1 MVEGLETVLQRLT
14 TARFIAEE
22 AALPGQPLIMLVN
35 GVSN

>member
-22 AALPGQPLIMLVN
+22 AALPGQPLIMLVKVVFN
-35 GVSN
+35 